1 MKPSLYFKDCLRYS
15 LKKFASKE
23 SLLRWFIKQA
33 GDFSVAFEYPMK
45 LSEKQTVLFL
55 LPEDTESVNA
65 YLPFLQKLY
74 RIQKHGVLLLV
85 NSKLENLLQTNQ
97 IKQEVLYYST
107 LGCRYGEQEFHK
119 IEEVLKARQITATFD
134 LQDQTLFQM
143 LYLCKTCGAT
153 YRFGFDC
160 ENLYPL
166 LNLSLVSEGEVSK
179 RIEALT
185 AIFEGAVK

>member
-119 IEEVLKARQITATFD
+119 IEEVFE
-134 LQDQTLFQM
+134 
-143 LYLCKTCGAT
+143 
-153 YRFGFDC
+153 YREPNF
-160 ENLYPL
+160 L
-166 LNLSLVSEGEVSK
+166 
-179 RIEALT
+179 R
-185 AIFEGAVK
+185 

>member
-1 MKPSLYFKDCLRYS
+1 MNKLKPLAVLTIV
-15 LKKFASKE
+15 
-23 SLLRWFIKQA
+23 LLLTAALITGCAKAENEHSQA
-33 GDFSVAFEYPMK
+33 TVPPDSTAAE
-45 LSEKQTVLFL
+45 SEKQTVLFL

-107 LGCRYGEQEFHK
+107 LGCRYGEQEFQK

-160 ENLYPL
+160 ESLYPL
-166 LNLSLVSEGEVSK
+166 LNLSLVSGGEVSK